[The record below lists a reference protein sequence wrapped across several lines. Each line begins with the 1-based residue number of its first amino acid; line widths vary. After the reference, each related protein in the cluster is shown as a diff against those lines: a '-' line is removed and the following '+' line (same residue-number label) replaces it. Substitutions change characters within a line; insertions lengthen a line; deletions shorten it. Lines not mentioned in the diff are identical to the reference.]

1 MLTYEKFSY
10 IMTLHKLYLGG
21 RNMFCSKC
29 GEKIMEE
36 AVICP
41 HCGCYTNNQK
51 KISNPASN
59 SSGLKTAAKIFMI
72 LGCVFTGLSFLLI
85 FPLIALAWQIPM
97 TVSYCKKIQANEPV
111 STSFKVC
118 SLLFV
123 SLIAGILMLCDK
135 D

>member
-1 MLTYEKFSY
+1 
-10 IMTLHKLYLGG
+10 
-21 RNMFCSKC
+21 MFCSKC

-51 KISNPASN
+51 KNEKPATN

-72 LGCVFTGLSFLLI
+72 ISCISTGLMFLLI

-97 TVSYCKKIQANEPV
+97 TVIYCKKINTNEPV
-111 STSFKVC
+111 TTGFKVC
-118 SLLFV
+118 TLLFV
-123 SLIAGILMLCDK
+123 SLIAGILMLCDNNN
-135 D
+135 